1 MSYSPLTPL
10 DDRVAIV
17 TGGARGIGFESA
29 KALKENGAKVVIV
42 DINAEAGEKA
52 AKDLDVDF
60 AQTDLTKSEQVAKL
74 AADIRSKHG
83 RIDIAFNNAGIA
95 VNVPSEQ
102 CTDEDWH
109 KVINVNLHAVF
120 YCCREFG
127 KVMLDQGKGSIIN
140 TASMSGII
148 SNTPQPQSAYNVS
161 KAGVIMLTKSLA
173 GEWAK
178 RGVRVNSISP
188 GYIGTEMTKLGMS
201 NQEWYA
207 DWLKFTPMGR
217 VGEPREVASAGGF
230 SRIRSE
236 QLFHGKQSGRRRRLH
251 VLVKLV
257 AGGVGT
263 RGAGLHSRA
272 TGLRLRPNVV
282 QIRFAT
288 VAAA

>member
-10 DDRVAIV
+10 DSRVAIV

-60 AQTDLTKSEQVAKL
+60 VQTDLTKSDQVTKL

-83 RIDIAFNNAGIA
+83 RIDIAFNNAGIS

-109 KVINVNLHAVF
+109 RILNVNLHAVF

-188 GYIGTEMTKLGMS
+188 GYIGTEMAKIGMS
-201 NQEWYA
+201 NLEWYA

-217 VGEPREVASAGGF
+217 VGEPREVATVVVYLASDASSYFTGSNLVVDGGY
-230 SRIRSE
+230 
-236 QLFHGKQSGRRRRLH
+236 
-251 VLVKLV
+251 
-257 AGGVGT
+257 T
-263 RGAGLHSRA
+263 CW
-272 TGLRLRPNVV
+272 
-282 QIRFAT
+282 
-288 VAAA
+288 